1 MTVRV
6 TIKDIAR
13 ELKIHHSTVS
23 RALRDDKRVKPETK
37 KKIVEYAKD
46 HGYQVNMSALHLRG
60 SIRNVIAI
68 IVPNIN
74 HQFFSNIISQI
85 TNLANENGYVVS
97 IFQSNENYHQEKD
110 IIDTI
115 IQNNVAGVIA
125 SVSMETLNGEHF
137 SELAKY
143 KIPLV
148 FFDRVCD
155 IDVPKVIV
163 NNYEIVM
170 QAVDLMI
177 RKGYKRIVHV
187 TGTSLLNVFRERQR
201 GYSDAVNLNKLDYH
215 QIYKVEKGFAIDDGK
230 EAAKQLFSKEERP
243 DAILC
248 DSYNLLL
255 GIISYLDE
263 IGVEIPG
270 DVGLVGFGEN
280 PSMEVIKPR
289 ITAIVQPD
297 AEVAKWTYKILVE
310 KMNNGD
316 ENVNESIMLSSKIV
330 ERDSC

>member
-1 MTVRV
+1 MTARV

-13 ELKIHHSTVS
+13 ELNIHHSTVS

-37 KKIVEYAKD
+37 KKIVGYAKS

-97 IFQSNENYHQEKD
+97 IFQSNEDFDQERE
-110 IIDTI
+110 IINTI

-125 SVSMETLNGEHF
+125 SVSMKTADGSHF
-137 SELAKY
+137 EELKKY

-155 IDVPKVIV
+155 IDVPKVVV

-170 QAVDLMI
+170 QAVDMMI
-177 RKGYKRIVHV
+177 GKGYKRIVHV
-187 TGTSLLNVFRERQR
+187 TGTSMLNVFRERQR
-201 GYSDAVNLNKLDYH
+201 GYTDGVKLNKLSYRK
-215 QIYKVEKGFAIDDGK
+215 IYQVDKGFTIADGK
-230 EAAKQLFSKEERP
+230 EAAKELFSSQVKP

-255 GIISYLDE
+255 GIISYFDE
-263 IGVEIPG
+263 FGLKVPQ
-270 DVGLVGFGEN
+270 DVGLIGFGEN
-280 PSMEVIKPR
+280 PTMEVIKPG

-297 AEVAKWTYKILVE
+297 AEVARWTYKILEE
-310 KMNNGD
+310 KINND
-316 ENVNESIMLSSKIV
+316 EEGENESIILSSKII

>member
-13 ELKIHHSTVS
+13 ELNIHHSTVS
-23 RALRDDKRVKPETK
+23 RALRDDKRVKSETK
-37 KKIVEYAKD
+37 KKIVEYAKS

-85 TNLANENGYVVS
+85 TNLASANGYVVS
-97 IFQSNENYHQEKD
+97 IFQSNEEYDREKE
-110 IIDTI
+110 IINTI
-115 IQNNVAGVIA
+115 IQNNIAGVIA
-125 SVSMETLNGEHF
+125 SVSMQTADGSHF
-137 SELAKY
+137 EELVKY

-148 FFDRVCD
+148 FFDRVCA
-155 IDVPKVIV
+155 IDVPKVVV
-163 NNYEIVM
+163 NNYEIM
-170 QAVDLMI
+170 KQAVDLMI
-177 RKGYKRIVHV
+177 EKGYKRIVHV
-187 TGTSLLNVFRERQR
+187 TGTSLLNVFRDRQR
-201 GYSDAVNLNKLDYH
+201 GYTDAVNLNKLNF
-215 QIYKVEKGFAIDDGK
+215 QKVYQVGKGFTIGDGK
-230 EAAKQLFSKEERP
+230 EAAKELFSVRVKP

-248 DSYNLLL
+248 DSYTLLL

-263 IGVEIPG
+263 VGLKVPE
-270 DVGLVGFGEN
+270 DVGLIGFGEN
-280 PSMEVIKPR
+280 PAMEVMKPG

-297 AEVAKWTYKILVE
+297 AEVAKWTYKILEE
-310 KMNNGD
+310 KINNAD
-316 ENVNESIMLSSKIV
+316 ERENESIMLSSKII